1 MLTFINFDPASLY
14 ADQLFYSSSSVIFKI
29 I

>member
-1 MLTFINFDPASLY
+1 MLAFINFDPASLY
-14 ADQLFYSSSSVIFKI
+14 ADQLFYSSRSVILKI